1 MAKQP
6 NKRGKKDEP
15 PQPKPAQPNLP
26 QPNLPQQAAA
36 SYEQGR
42 RSARELERR
51 VETYARQQPLK
62 AVALA
67 AGVGLVL
74 GIVWS
79 SRR

>member
-15 PQPKPAQPNLP
+15 AQPNLA
-26 QPNLPQQAAA
+26 QQNLAQQAGA
-36 SYEQGR
+36 SYERGR
-42 RSARELERR
+42 RGAYELERR
-51 VETYARQQPLK
+51 VETYARQKPLK

-67 AGVGLVL
+67 AGIGLVL

>member
-1 MAKQP
+1 MMAKKP

-15 PQPKPAQPNLP
+15 AEQK
-26 QPNLPQQAAA
+26 LPQQNLAQQAQV

-42 RSARELERR
+42 RSVYELERSI
-51 VETYARQQPLK
+51 ETYARQKPLK

-74 GIVWS
+74 GVLWS